1 MLTKI
6 WTLIGKKLSGEASAE
21 EQRELARLLEEDA
34 TSKYQFDILEKTW
47 AKNEGAE
54 NEAIE
59 VRWKKFEQKLL
70 SAENVSSI
78 KPPEKPSILKKYR
91 HFVFGSLCTALL
103 LIAATAYVYLSG
115 VNEDDNRTNVIAAP
129 MGAMSKIQLSD
140 GTRVFLNSGS
150 KITYKKSFG
159 ANQREVFLTGEAFF
173 EVTKDARHPF
183 LVTTPFVRIKV
194 LGTTFNVRAYPN
206 DKITETT
213 LITGRIDLTVLKN
226 PEKEFIIRPME
237 KVLVKNESTKEP
249 INANSA
255 TDNIDLISLRKV
267 HQVVNQKYPVEVQWT
282 ENILAFDEE
291 NLGDLVKRMERRY
304 NISISIESIALQEK
318 KFTGQFKT
326 ETIEQALSELQ
337 SASNFHYKITKNH
350 ITLY

>member
-6 WTLIGKKLSGEASAE
+6 WTLISKKLSGEATAD
-21 EQRELARLLEEDA
+21 EQRQLARLLEEDP

-47 AKNEGAE
+47 IKNGGAE
-54 NEAIE
+54 KEDVE

-70 SAENVSSI
+70 LAESASLI
-78 KPPEKPSILKKYR
+78 KPQEKRPIKKKYR
-91 HFVFGSLCTALL
+91 HFLYGSLYAAALL
-103 LIAATAYVYLSG
+103 VVASAYMYISG
-115 VNEDDNRTNVIAAP
+115 LNEDGNRINVIVAP

-159 ANQREVFLTGEAFF
+159 ANKREVFLTGEAFF

-213 LITGRIDLTVLKN
+213 LLSGRIDLTVLKN
-226 PEKEFIIRPME
+226 PEKEFIVRPME
-237 KVLVKNESTKEP
+237 KVLVKNENTKEP
-249 INANSA
+249 NANSA
-255 TDNIDLISLRKV
+255 TDDIDLISLRKI
-267 HQVVNQKYPVEVQWT
+267 HPVVNQKYPVEVQWT

-291 NLGDLVKRMERRY
+291 NLVDLIKRMERRY
-304 NISISIESIALQEK
+304 NIGISIESITLREK

-337 SASNFHYKITKNH
+337 SASYFHYKIIKNH